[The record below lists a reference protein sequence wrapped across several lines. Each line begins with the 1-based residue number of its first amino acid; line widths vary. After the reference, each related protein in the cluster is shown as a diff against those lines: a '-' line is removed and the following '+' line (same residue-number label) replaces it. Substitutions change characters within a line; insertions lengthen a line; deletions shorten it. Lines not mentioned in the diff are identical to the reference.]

1 LANEDPTPQPEKY
14 IQEVRAMT
22 LSDQWL
28 QFAPKPPE
36 LTGDQKWHVFLS
48 YRSVHRPWV
57 IQLYDVLRHLGFEVF
72 LDQYVLA
79 ASSTLISGLADGLE
93 KSASGILVWS
103 TATQDSEWCKKEC
116 DAMES
121 RATRNKNYHYV
132 VVTLD
137 KVELPFWASQRIYID
152 FSEYREGPRGLG
164 LLKLLYGIL
173 GKPLP
178 DGAVHLATKIDEDV
192 QHALASVRAASKIGN
207 CERLL
212 ELVKSDTP
220 AWTTSALLG
229 SQVAESLIKM
239 KCYDDALTVL
249 ADFEKRFPKAIRTQQ
264 LKGLALA
271 KKGDWKKA
279 QIVLGELEA
288 AGEQDPETLGI
299 FARTWKDRYQES
311 KDPKHL
317 ACSRD
322 LYARAFKNAPG
333 DYYTGINAASMS
345 VLMGE
350 LPVAREYAE
359 KVEQIVG
366 NKKVDGDYWMTATV
380 AEVQLIKQNYTKAA
394 ELYQA
399 AVNMAPEEI
408 GSHESTWVQAK
419 RLMKILGPSQVD
431 YDQVAKA
438 FKHLPSSP

>member
-1 LANEDPTPQPEKY
+1 
-14 IQEVRAMT
+14 MT
-22 LSDQWL
+22 LSDQL
-28 QFAPKPPE
+28 LPFAPKPPE

-79 ASSTLISGLADGLE
+79 ASSTLISGLAEGLA

-121 RATRNKNYHYV
+121 RATNDKNYHYV

-137 KVELPFWASQRIYID
+137 RVNLPFWASQRIYID
-152 FSEYREGPRGLG
+152 FSESREGPRGVG

-178 DGAVHLATKIDEDV
+178 DGAVHLATKIDEEV
-192 QHALASVRAASKIGN
+192 QHALAAIRAALNMGN
-207 CERLL
+207 RERLL
-212 ELVKSDTP
+212 ELVKSDSP

-229 SQVAESLIKM
+229 SRIAESLIKI
-239 KCYDDALTVL
+239 KCYDDSLTIL
-249 ADFEKRFPKAIRTQQ
+249 AGLEKSFPKAIRSQQ

-271 KKGDWKKA
+271 KRGDWKKA

-299 FARTWKDRYQES
+299 LARTWKDRYQET
-311 KDPKHL
+311 KDPRHL
-317 ACSRD
+317 AYSRD
-322 LYARAFKNAPG
+322 LYARAFKNAPE

-350 LPVAREYAE
+350 LPAAREYAE
-359 KVEQIVG
+359 KVEKIVG
-366 NKKVDGDYWMTATV
+366 SKKVDGDYWMTATV
-380 AEVQLIKQNYTKAA
+380 AEVQLIKKNNTKAA

-399 AVNMAPEEI
+399 AVNMAPEEV
-408 GSHESTWVQAK
+408 GSHEATWLQAK
-419 RLMKILGPSQVD
+419 RLMEVLAPSQPE
-431 YDQVAKA
+431 YDQIAKA
-438 FKHLPSSP
+438 FKHLPSLP

>member
-1 LANEDPTPQPEKY
+1 
-14 IQEVRAMT
+14 MT
-22 LSDQWL
+22 LSDEWL

-36 LTGDQKWHVFLS
+36 LTGDRKWHVFLS

-57 IQLYDVLRHLGFEVF
+57 IQLHDVLRHLGFEVF

-79 ASSTLISGLADGLE
+79 ASSTLISGLAEGLE

-103 TATQDSEWCKKEC
+103 TAAQDSEWCKKEC

-121 RATRNKNYHYV
+121 RATKNKNYHYV

-137 KVELPFWASQRIYID
+137 RVELPFWASQRIYID
-152 FSEYREGPRGLG
+152 FSEYREGPRGSG

-178 DGAVHLATKIDEDV
+178 DGAVQLATKIDEEV
-192 QHALASVRAASKIGN
+192 QNALASVAAALKIGN
-207 CERLL
+207 GERLL
-212 ELVKSDTP
+212 ELAKSDTP

-229 SQVAESLIKM
+229 SRVAESLIKI
-239 KCYDDALTVL
+239 KCYDAALAVL
-249 ADFEKRFPKAIRTQQ
+249 ADLEKRFPKTIRPRQ
-264 LKGLALA
+264 LKGSALA
-271 KKGDWKKA
+271 RKGDWKMA

-288 AGEQDPETLGI
+288 AGEQDPETLGL
-299 FARTWKDRYQES
+299 FARTWMDRYQES

-317 ACSRD
+317 GCSRD
-322 LYARAFKNAPG
+322 LYARAFTNAPG
-333 DYYTGINAASMS
+333 DYYNGINAASKS
-345 VLMGE
+345 VLMGD
-350 LPVAREYAE
+350 LPAAREFAE

-366 NKKVDGDYWMTATV
+366 AKKAEGDYWMTATV
-380 AEVQLIKQNYTKAA
+380 AEVQLIKKNYAKAA

-399 AVNMAPEEI
+399 GVNMAPEEI
-408 GSHESTWVQAK
+408 GSHESTWFQAK
-419 RLMKILGPSQVD
+419 RLMEVLPLSQSE

-438 FKHLPSSP
+438 FRHLPSSPQFRKA

>member
-1 LANEDPTPQPEKY
+1 
-14 IQEVRAMT
+14 
-22 LSDQWL
+22 
-28 QFAPKPPE
+28 
-36 LTGDQKWHVFLS
+36 
-48 YRSVHRPWV
+48 
-57 IQLYDVLRHLGFEVF
+57 
-72 LDQYVLA
+72 
-79 ASSTLISGLADGLE
+79 
-93 KSASGILVWS
+93 
-103 TATQDSEWCKKEC
+103 
-116 DAMES
+116 
-121 RATRNKNYHYV
+121 
-132 VVTLD
+132 
-137 KVELPFWASQRIYID
+137 LPFWASQRIYID
-152 FSEYREGPRGLG
+152 FSEDREGPRGLG

-178 DGAVHLATKIDEDV
+178 EGAVHLATKIDEEV
-192 QHALASVRAASKIGN
+192 QHALASIRAAAKIGN

-212 ELVKSDTP
+212 ELARLDSQ

-229 SQVAESLIKM
+229 SQVAESLIKIR
-239 KCYDDALTVL
+239 CYDDALTVL
-249 ADFEKRFPKAIRTQQ
+249 TDLEKHFPQAIRPQQ

-299 FARTWKDRYQES
+299 FARTWMDRYQES

-333 DYYTGINAASMS
+333 DYYTGINAASKS
-345 VLMGE
+345 VLMDE
-350 LPVAREYAE
+350 LPAAREYAE

-380 AEVQLIKQNYTKAA
+380 AEVQLIKQNYGKAA

-408 GSHESTWVQAK
+408 GSHESTWLQAK
-419 RLMKILGPSQVD
+419 RLMEVLAPSQSE

-438 FKHLPSSP
+438 FKHLPPSP

>member
-1 LANEDPTPQPEKY
+1 MSL
-14 IQEVRAMT
+14 I
-22 LSDQWL
+22 DQWL

-36 LTGDQKWHVFLS
+36 LAGDQKWHVFLS

-79 ASSTLISGLADGLE
+79 ASSTLISGLAEGLE

-121 RATRNKNYHYV
+121 RATKTKNYHYV

-137 KVELPFWASQRIYID
+137 RVDLPFWASQRIYID
-152 FSEYREGPRGLG
+152 FSEFREGPRGLG
-164 LLKLLYGIL
+164 LLKLLYGIQ

-178 DGAVHLATKIDEDV
+178 DGAVHLATEIDEEV
-192 QHALASVRAASKIGN
+192 QHSLASVKAASKIGN
-207 CERLL
+207 HERLL
-212 ELVKSDTP
+212 ELAKSDSP

-229 SQVAESLIKM
+229 SQVAENLIKL
-239 KCYDDALTVL
+239 KHYDDALVVL
-249 ADFEKRFPKAIRTQQ
+249 ADIERLFPRAIRPQQ

-271 KKGDWKKA
+271 KKGDWKRA

-299 FARTWKDRYQES
+299 FARTWIDRYQES
-311 KDPKHL
+311 KDPRHL

-333 DYYTGINAASMS
+333 DYYTGINAASKS
-345 VLMGE
+345 ILMGE
-350 LPVAREYAE
+350 LPAAKELAE

-366 NKKVDGDYWMTATV
+366 SKKVDGDYWMTATV
-380 AEVQLIKQNYTKAA
+380 AEVQLISQNYAKAA

-399 AVNMAPEEI
+399 AVNMAPEEV
-408 GSHESTWVQAK
+408 GSHESTWLQAK
-419 RLMKILGPSQVD
+419 RLMEVLAPSQAE

-438 FKHLPSSP
+438 FKHLPKSP

>member
-1 LANEDPTPQPEKY
+1 
-14 IQEVRAMT
+14 MT
-22 LSDQWL
+22 LPEQWL
-28 QFAPKPPE
+28 QFAPKPPG

-57 IQLYDVLRHLGFEVF
+57 IQLYDALRHLGFEVF

-79 ASSTLISGLADGLE
+79 ASSTLISGLAEGLE

-121 RATRNKNYHYV
+121 RATKNKNYHYV

-137 KVELPFWASQRIYID
+137 KVDLPFWASQRIYID
-152 FSEYREGPRGLG
+152 FSEYREGPRGVG
-164 LLKLLYGIL
+164 LLKLLYGLL

-178 DGAVHLATKIDEDV
+178 DGAVHLATKIDEEV
-192 QHALASVRAASKIGN
+192 QHALASVKAALKIGN

-212 ELVKSDTP
+212 DLVRSGGP

-229 SQVAESLIKM
+229 SQVAESLIKI
-239 KCYDDALTVL
+239 KCFDHALTVL
-249 ADFEKRFPKAIRTQQ
+249 EDLEERFPKAIRPQQ
-264 LKGLALA
+264 LKGLVLA

-279 QIVLGELEA
+279 QMVLAELEA

-299 FARTWKDRYQES
+299 FARTWMDRYQES
-311 KDPKHL
+311 KDPRHL
-317 ACSRD
+317 AYSRE
-322 LYARAFKNAPG
+322 LYGRAFKNAPG
-333 DYYTGINAASMS
+333 DYYTGINAASKS
-345 VLMGE
+345 ILMGE
-350 LPVAREYAE
+350 LPAAKEYAE

-366 NKKVDGDYWMTATV
+366 TKKVDGDYWMTATV
-380 AEVQLIKQNYTKAA
+380 AEVQLIKQNYGQAA

-408 GSHESTWVQAK
+408 GSHESTWLQAK
-419 RLMKILGPSQVD
+419 RLMEVLAPSQPE
-431 YDQVAKA
+431 YDQIAKT
-438 FKHLPSSP
+438 FKHLSSPR